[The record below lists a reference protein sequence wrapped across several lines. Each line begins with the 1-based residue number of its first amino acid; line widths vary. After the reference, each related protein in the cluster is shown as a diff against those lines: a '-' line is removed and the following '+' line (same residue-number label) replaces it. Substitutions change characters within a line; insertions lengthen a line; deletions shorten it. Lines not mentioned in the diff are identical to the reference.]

1 MSLNELIP
9 KCSLKAMFKIISLTY
24 SAENQYFEISYIQ
37 LERASNIYINY
48 LFLNHSSCGWHLFK
62 YQNSMQNHR

>member
-24 SAENQYFEISYIQ
+24 SAENKYFEIIH
-37 LERASNIYINY
+37 LDIRILFFHVIKTKENIV
-48 LFLNHSSCGWHLFK
+48 
-62 YQNSMQNHR
+62 

>member
-24 SAENQYFEISYIQ
+24 SAENKYFEIIH
-37 LERASNIYINY
+37 LDRTSNIYINY
-48 LFLNHSSCGWHLFK
+48 YF
-62 YQNSMQNHR
+62 

>member
-24 SAENQYFEISYIQ
+24 SAENKYFEISYIH
-37 LERASNIYINY
+37 LDRTSNIYINY
-48 LFLNHSSCGWHLFK
+48 YF
-62 YQNSMQNHR
+62 